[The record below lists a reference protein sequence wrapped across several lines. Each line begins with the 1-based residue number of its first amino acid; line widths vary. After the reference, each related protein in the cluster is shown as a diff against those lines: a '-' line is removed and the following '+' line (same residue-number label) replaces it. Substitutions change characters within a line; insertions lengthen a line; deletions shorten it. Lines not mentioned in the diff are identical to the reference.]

1 MGYQMT
7 NRVNG
12 EKGLIEP
19 FVAYKLLFLQVNLT
33 LKSHFHPVIKFE
45 YVYDTLC
52 DMLSLFINLIPAVR
66 TNPLLFDAN

>member
-7 NRVNG
+7 KRVNG
-12 EKGLIEP
+12 EKGLME
-19 FVAYKLLFLQVNLT
+19 VAYKLLFLQVNLT

>member
-7 NRVNG
+7 KRVNG
-12 EKGLIEP
+12 EKGLIE
-19 FVAYKLLFLQVNLT
+19 VAYKLLFLQVNLT

>member
-7 NRVNG
+7 KRVNG
-12 EKGLIEP
+12 EKGLIE
-19 FVAYKLLFLQVNLT
+19 VAYKLLFLQVNLT
-33 LKSHFHPVIKFE
+33 LKSHFHPAIKFE